1 MGILLFVLQ
10 NISKQKLTQATVPDA
25 IKKWAR
31 NRLNFLSFVDEL
43 SYTKYISVFQHV
55 VSRVCRCKVSTW
67 LTWCDMMNIFNI
79 SFGST
84 RVRRM
89 LKEGRL
95 DDLRRLKYPLQ
106 CIEGITTHLG
116 RHNMYVNYIPFAGAW
131 KQKKKI
137 RMFLSSFT
145 EYKIKVLHL

>member
-1 MGILLFVLQ
+1 
-10 NISKQKLTQATVPDA
+10 
-25 IKKWAR
+25 
-31 NRLNFLSFVDEL
+31 
-43 SYTKYISVFQHV
+43 
-55 VSRVCRCKVSTW
+55 
-67 LTWCDMMNIFNI
+67 
-79 SFGST
+79 
-84 RVRRM
+84 M

-116 RHNMYVNYIPFAGAW
+116 RHNMYVDYIPFAGAW